1 MTLVVQCVLGVRL
14 GLRTGGRG
22 VVSIGSIDYHEHFF
36 NVGRVWD
43 NNGVC
48 VDCGIDGDD
57 DWMCVGCVCFRL
69 MIGDDF
75 F

>member
-1 MTLVVQCVLGVRL
+1 MPTVCLH
-14 GLRTGGRG
+14 
-22 VVSIGSIDYHEHFF
+22 I
-36 NVGRVWD
+36 GRVLDKNWMS
-43 NNGVC
+43 NGVC
-48 VDCGIDGDD
+48 VGCGIDGDD

>member
-1 MTLVVQCVLGVRL
+1 MEGGGV
-14 GLRTGGRG
+14 GG
-22 VVSIGSIDYHEHFF
+22 IGSIYYHEHFF

-43 NNGVC
+43 SNGVC
-48 VDCGIDGDD
+48 VGCGIDGDD
-57 DWMCVGCVCFRL
+57 DWVCVGCVCFRL